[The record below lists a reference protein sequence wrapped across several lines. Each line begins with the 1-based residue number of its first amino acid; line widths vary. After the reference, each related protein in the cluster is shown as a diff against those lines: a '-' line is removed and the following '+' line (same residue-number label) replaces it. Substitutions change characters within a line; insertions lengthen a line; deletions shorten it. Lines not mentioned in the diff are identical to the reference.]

1 MQFTRRSFL
10 ATAAA
15 GLAVAAPKK
24 TLPVGLELFSVRE
37 ALKKDDMDTVR
48 QVAKMGYQVVEFY
61 APYYSW
67 TPEHTKDMRKL
78 LDDTG
83 LKCLSTHNGM
93 NVFAKD
99 NIQKTIDMN
108 HTLGVKYVVCASAG
122 RPKTLDDW
130 KVVADKLAEGS
141 AALAGA
147 GLRAGYHNHQL
158 EFTALEGKRP
168 IEVIAAGT
176 PKTFMLQLDLGTCVE
191 VKQDPLAWIKA
202 NPGRINCMHLKDWGK
217 EKGYK
222 VLFGEGQVPFKEV
235 MAAAQKTGGLEY
247 VLIEQEGSDF
257 SEFET
262 AQKCIDNYKKMFKG

>member
-1 MQFTRRSFL
+1 MQISRRTFL
-10 ATAAA
+10 AAATA
-15 GLAVAAPKK
+15 GLAIAAPKK
-24 TLPVGLELFSVRE
+24 QIPVGLELYSVRGE
-37 ALKKDDMDTVR
+37 LKKDDMETVR

-78 LDDTG
+78 LDDNG
-83 LKCLSTHNGM
+83 LKCLSTHNGL
-93 NVFAKD
+93 NVFTKE
-99 NIQKTIDMN
+99 NVQKTIDMS

-122 RPKTLDDW
+122 NPKTLDGW
-130 KVVADKLAEGS
+130 KGVADKLAEAS
-141 AALAGA
+141 TALAGA
-147 GLRAGYHNHQL
+147 GLKAGYHNHQL
-158 EFTALEGKRP
+158 EFTPLEGKRP

-191 VKQDPLAWIKA
+191 VGSDPVAWIKA

-235 MAAAQKTGGLEY
+235 FAAAEKVGGLEY
-247 VLIEQEGSDF
+247 ALIEQEGSEF
-257 SEFET
+257 SELET
-262 AQKCIDNYKKMFKG
+262 AQKCIDNYKKLRKA